1 VPVQVGRGRR
11 GGSVGVCF
19 VCCSFSV
26 FFWLCLIQFVFSVAD
41 LDGGTER
48 RVAPRLVPSSANS
61 GAPGIVSRCSPC
73 RRRGFVPLV
82 SPSPHFFVTVP
93 SSRPPGI
100 IL

>member
-1 VPVQVGRGRR
+1 
-11 GGSVGVCF
+11 
-19 VCCSFSV
+19 
-26 FFWLCLIQFVFSVAD
+26 

-82 SPSPHFFVTVP
+82 LPSPHFFVTVP
-93 SSRPPGI
+93 SSHPPGI

>member
-1 VPVQVGRGRR
+1 MQWATVQVGRGRR

-26 FFWLCLIQFVFSVAD
+26 FFWLQFVFSVAD